1 MRKHAIC
8 PICKVQVY
16 PNHANLTPRQ
26 ELTNH
31 LHYSDSQTWKRAK
44 LMVKDSVVI
53 LEEEN
58 GKRSTGCKLK
68 VGIDW

>member
-1 MRKHAIC
+1 MRKYAIC
-8 PICKVQVY
+8 PICKAQVY

-31 LHYSDSQTWKRAK
+31 LHYSDSQTLKRAK

-53 LEEEN
+53 LEDDN
-58 GKRSTGCKLK
+58 SQSLHT
-68 VGIDW
+68 V